1 MPAGNDHSAGGVRY
15 RDEVMARSIG
25 IIGCGWLGRALAAR
39 LVASGV
45 RVVGTTGSRES
56 AAHLETLGVEGLV
69 VRFAPEARGD
79 VSKLRDVEAIVVAVP
94 PGREFDPVA
103 QAGAMG
109 RAIAET
115 NAAHVVQIS
124 TTSVYPS
131 AGARVEEEDA
141 TPDHPLRSVEEVF
154 QGSGRA
160 VTILRCAGLFG
171 PGRLILPWVL
181 RAGVVVDES
190 APMNLVEQSDVV
202 GAVLRVLEEPVADTF
217 NICADEHPTKAEF
230 YREIARRTG
239 MAVPPFEVKAE
250 PWKIVDNWKFKKRFG
265 FRYEHPD
272 PLAFPLRG

>member
-1 MPAGNDHSAGGVRY
+1 
-15 RDEVMARSIG
+15 MAASIG
-25 IIGCGWLGRALAAR
+25 IVGCGWLGRALAIR

-69 VRFAPEARGD
+69 VRFSAEARGD
-79 VSKLRDVEAIVVAVP
+79 VSKLRDVAAIVVAVP
-94 PGREFDPVA
+94 PAREIDPVA
-103 QAGAMG
+103 QAGAIA
-109 RAIAET
+109 RVVAET
-115 NAAHVVQIS
+115 GAAHVVDIS

-131 AGARVEEEDA
+131 EGRTVVEEDAMPEHPLRRVEEA
-141 TPDHPLRSVEEVF
+141 I

-171 PGRLILPWVL
+171 PGRLILPYVL
-181 RAGVVVDES
+181 RAGVVIAES

-239 MAVPPFEVKAE
+239 MDVPRFEAGAE
-250 PWKIVDNWKFKKRFG
+250 PWKIVDNQKFKKRFG